1 MPQLEA
7 TIAGASSTGSR
18 APGTR
23 TSVVQSAGRDRTLAQ
38 GIASLA
44 GAVVFA
50 LLVPLVILLVGLP
63 VVLVVRL
70 LVEAVTW
77 IVTSVL

>member
-7 TIAGASSTGSR
+7 TMRGPASTGSG
-18 APGTR
+18 APRGDLVR
-23 TSVVQSAGRDRTLAQ
+23 PGGRDRTLAQ
-38 GIASLA
+38 GAATVA

-50 LLVPLVILLVGLP
+50 LLVPVVILLIGLP

-77 IVTSVL
+77 ILTSVL